1 MNEEIIPDFEEIAAG
16 YELALRTTILQLAK
30 QKKISQMQTELIDT
44 LQAKIHQLECDLTEI
59 KNKKE

>member
-30 QKKISQMQTELIDT
+30 QKKLNEIQVELIDT
-44 LQAKIHQLECDLTEI
+44 LQAKIHQLDCDLAEI